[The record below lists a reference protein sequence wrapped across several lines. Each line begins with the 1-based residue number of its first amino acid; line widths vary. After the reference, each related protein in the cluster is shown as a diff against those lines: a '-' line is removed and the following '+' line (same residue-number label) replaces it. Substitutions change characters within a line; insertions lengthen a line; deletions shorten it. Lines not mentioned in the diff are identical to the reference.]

1 LRIEESYGIGNTQD
15 SLTHHFF
22 PCHKSGRRGVYI
34 NEFDMLNKNRSSPDD
49 PAMDSEGA
57 RVTTFADNRLLEG
70 IGRGDTAAFDALFR
84 RHYDRVYG
92 LLFRLVGN
100 RVEAEDLTQEVFLKL
115 YRQPLRGSR
124 EHNVGAWLYRVATNM
139 GYNHIRGRRR
149 FWQRNVALV
158 PEEKSRQ
165 DDPAE
170 RAAERE
176 TKAAVRA
183 ALARLP
189 ERQVQLLL
197 LRQMDL
203 SYAELAAACE
213 VAPGSVGTLLARA
226 ADAFRKAYRKENEE
240 IR

>member
-1 LRIEESYGIGNTQD
+1 MSNKSRS
-15 SLTHHFF
+15 F
-22 PCHKSGRRGVYI
+22 PD
-34 NEFDMLNKNRSSPDD
+34 E
-49 PAMDSEGA
+49 PAADSEGA
-57 RVTTFADNRLLEG
+57 RVTSLSDNLLLEG
-70 IGRGDTAAFDALFR
+70 LSRGDTSSFEVLFH
-84 RHYDRVYG
+84 RHYDKVYG

-115 YRQPLRGSR
+115 YRRPLGGGR
-124 EHNVGAWLYRVATNM
+124 EHNVAAWLYRVATNM

-158 PEEKSRQ
+158 PEENSRQ

-176 TKAAVRA
+176 MRAAVRA

-197 LRQMDL
+197 LRQMGL
-203 SYAELAAACE
+203 SYAELAEACE

-226 ADAFRKAYRKENEE
+226 AEAFRKAYQKGNRD
-240 IR
+240 